1 MKIKTILALSIM
13 LVHYTFAQKTLS
25 DLEQKE
31 LIEQDLLETL
41 QKRSQS
47 ENEISDISPIKNNP
61 LLDDLDDDG
70 MDDDWET
77 ANGLD
82 PNNPKDAWWDADNDH
97 TLNLF
102 EFQLGTDPQ
111 DEASPIIYEVRP
123 EDGPVYLD
131 SLIESAETTLRVIR
145 MAGGQYDAQVLAVF
159 YENFRIMLQ
168 GGWNDDFTAH
178 NPELFP
184 TTWEGT
190 TDEALNI
197 LIPIG
202 NSTITKSAV
211 VLEGINFKAQDYFSL
226 GGAAQ
231 VSLNSGV
238 ATLSLYNCT
247 FIGNTYYGFQT
258 THKNQVESVD
268 VFMVNSVMSNNL
280 KGGIYTQVTDFA
292 EGRWR
297 IINCTINNPE
307 GYEGGIDGL
316 TADAGV
322 LQVDYTN
329 SINWGNDNLAMNFFS
344 NDIVYVNMLNSN
356 IDAITESINILE
368 VVNSINTDPMF
379 VDVMAN
385 NWNLEEGSPCIDTG
399 TDVGLFYSGSA
410 PDMGAYEVGGC
421 TPSAETIE
429 ANTCGESYDFNG
441 EELTMS
447 GTYYDTLMTVEGCD
461 SLLTLNLTI
470 EVIDNTVDV
479 DGGELTAAAG
489 YNYQWIDCITNM
501 PIEGENDQVFV
512 ATQSGSYAVELTLGE
527 CETLSECIDLIILDV
542 EENKLDNGVSVFP
555 NPSTGIYYLTFEEL
569 SSEVSLQLRS
579 ISGAL
584 LRTWQAENIM
594 TTTLNLRDL
603 SSGVYW
609 LRIETNNGITYQKLL
624 KH

>member
-1 MKIKTILALSIM
+1 MKIKTVLALSIL
-13 LVHYTFAQKTLS
+13 LVHYAFAQKTLS

-31 LIEQDLLETL
+31 LMEQELLETFE
-41 QKRSQS
+41 KKSQS
-47 ENEISDISPIKNNP
+47 PNNEEILEPAKNNAP
-61 LLDDLDDDG
+61 FADLDDDG

-82 PNNPKDAWWDADNDH
+82 PNNPKDAWWDADSDH

-111 DEASPIIYEVRP
+111 DETSPIIYEVRP

-145 MAGGQYDAQVLAVF
+145 MTGGQYDAQVLAVF

-168 GGWNDDFTAH
+168 GGWNDDFTEH
-178 NPELFP
+178 NPDLYP

-211 VLEGINFKAQDYFSL
+211 VLEGINFKALEYFSL

-247 FIGNTYYGFQT
+247 FIGNTHYGFQT

-268 VFMVNSVMSNNL
+268 VFMVNTVMSNNL

-297 IINCTINNPE
+297 VINCTINNPE
-307 GYEGGIDGL
+307 GFEGGIDGL
-316 TADAGV
+316 TADSGV
-322 LQVDYTN
+322 LQVDYIN
-329 SINWGNDNLAMNFFS
+329 SINWGNGNLAMNFFS

-356 IDAITESINILE
+356 IDAITETINILD
-368 VVNSINTDPMF
+368 VVNSINTDPLF

-385 NWNLEEGSPCIDTG
+385 DWNLEEGSPCIDTG
-399 TDVGLFYSGSA
+399 IDVGLSFAGTA

-421 TPSAETIE
+421 TPSSETIE
-429 ANTCGESYDFNG
+429 ASTCGESYDFNG
-441 EELTMS
+441 ALLTMS
-447 GTYYDTLMTVEGCD
+447 GTYYDTLMNVEGCD
-461 SLLTLNLTI
+461 SLLTLILTI
-470 EVIDNTVDV
+470 EMIDNTIETE
-479 DGGELTAAAG
+479 GGMLTAQPG
-489 YNYQWIDCITNM
+489 YSYQWIDCMTNM
-501 PIEGENDQVFV
+501 PIEGENEQSFT
-512 ATQSGSYAVELTLGE
+512 ATQSGSYAVEISSGE
-527 CETLSECIDLIILDV
+527 CMVVSECIDIIILDV
-542 EENKLDNGVSVFP
+542 EDDIFSSSFNIFP
-555 NPSTGIYYLTFEEL
+555 NPSRGIYNLVFEDVAPELT
-569 SSEVSLQLRS
+569 LQLIA
-579 ISGAL
+579 ISGKL
-584 LRTWQAENIM
+584 LRTWQLDHVAIM
-594 TTTLNLRDL
+594 QIDL
-603 SSGVYW
+603 QDISSGSYW
-609 LRIETNNGITYQKLL
+609 LRIETAQGVAYRKLL